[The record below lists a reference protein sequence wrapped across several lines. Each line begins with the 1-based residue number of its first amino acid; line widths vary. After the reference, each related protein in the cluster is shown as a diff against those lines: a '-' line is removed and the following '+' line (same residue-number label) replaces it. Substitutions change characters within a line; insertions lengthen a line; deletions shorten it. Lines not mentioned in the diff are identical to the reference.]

1 MTRRAGRPSRAGGVP
16 LWLWM
21 GLRMSI
27 LAVTAVVLIAVSMRI
42 YFVHQDW
49 TANLHL
55 PPQAREHVRRL
66 AEHPRQNADELW
78 EIFRRY
84 SDIESFLPDISDRDW
99 WMLIK
104 MVAVS
109 IPFIIIAALFVS
121 RSITRQFTS
130 LGGAVRQVRD
140 GDFSVR
146 IDSPQR
152 APQELVELTA
162 NFNDMG
168 DKLAQ
173 YERELSES
181 SAMLAHELR
190 TPLNAAMGRLQAM
203 LDDVFPLEPEQLR
216 KVHAQLEQI
225 NRLVGD
231 LHLVSLARA
240 GQLGLEFDRFSLTQL
255 VSERVEWVA
264 LRLAEAG
271 VSVRTDLAGPLTM
284 TGDRD
289 RIGQTI
295 SILIEN
301 VLRYAADG
309 KLLEIAAEVQDG
321 HVLLALRD
329 RGPGVD
335 ERQLERIVD
344 RFWRAEGSRSR
355 HLGGSGLGL
364 AIAAAICQSHGGTLT
379 CRNRPGGG
387 LEVAVKLPLMP
398 PLPRK
403 QL

>member
-1 MTRRAGRPSRAGGVP
+1 
-16 LWLWM
+16 
-21 GLRMSI
+21 MSI
-27 LAVTAVVLIAVSMRI
+27 LAVTAVALIAVSMRI
-42 YFVHQDW
+42 YFVNQDW

-55 PPQAREHVRRL
+55 PPQTREHVRRL
-66 AEHPRQNADELW
+66 AQHPRQNADELW
-78 EIFRRY
+78 EIFRRH

-104 MVAVS
+104 MVAMS
-109 IPFIIIAALFVS
+109 IPFIIIAALLAS
-121 RSITRQFTS
+121 RSITRQFTA

-146 IDSPQR
+146 IDSPRR

-216 KVHAQLEQI
+216 KVHGQLEQI

-240 GQLGLEFDRFSLTQL
+240 GQLGLEFDQFSLTQL
-255 VSERVEWVA
+255 VSERVEWAA
-264 LRLAEAG
+264 LRLDEAHVG
-271 VSVRTDLAGPLTM
+271 VRTELAGPM
-284 TGDRD
+284 MMVGDRD
-289 RIGQTI
+289 RIGQSI

-301 VLRYAADG
+301 VLRYAANG
-309 KLLEIAAEVQDG
+309 KLLEIAAEVEDR
-321 HVLLALRD
+321 HVLLVLGD

-335 ERQLERIVD
+335 SRQLARIVD
-344 RFWRAEGSRSR
+344 RFWRVEGSRSR

-364 AIAAAICQSHGGTLT
+364 AIAAAICQSHGGALT
-379 CRNRPGGG
+379 CRNRLGGG
-387 LEVAVKLPLMP
+387 LEVVLKLPLMP

-403 QL
+403 QS

>member
-1 MTRRAGRPSRAGGVP
+1 MAPRFGRPSPASGVP

-27 LAVTAVVLIAVSMRI
+27 LAVTAVILIAVSMRI
-42 YFVHQDW
+42 YFVRMDW
-49 TANLHL
+49 TADMHL
-55 PPQAREHVRRL
+55 PPESRAHVRQL
-66 AEHPRQNADELW
+66 AEHPRENAEELW

-84 SDIESFLPDISDRDW
+84 SDIESFLPDISGRDW

-109 IPFIIIAALFVS
+109 IPFIVIAALFAS
-121 RSITRQFTS
+121 RSITRQFTA
-130 LGGAVRQVRD
+130 LGGAVRKVRD

-146 IDSPQR
+146 IDSPRR

-203 LDDVFPLEPEQLR
+203 LDDVFPLEPDQLR
-216 KVHAQLEQI
+216 KVHGQLEQI

-255 VSERVEWVA
+255 VSERVEWAA
-264 LRLAEAG
+264 LRLDEARIG
-271 VSVRTDLAGPLTM
+271 VHTDLAGPLTM
-284 TGDRD
+284 VGDRD

-309 KLLEIAAEVQDG
+309 KLLEIAAEAQG
-321 HVLLALRD
+321 RHVLLALRD

-335 ERQLERIVD
+335 ERQLARIVD

-364 AIAAAICQSHGGTLT
+364 AIAAAICQSHGGSLT
-379 CRNRPGGG
+379 CRNRQGGG
-387 LEVAVKLPLMP
+387 LEVALKLPLMP